1 MGRYLIIR
9 DGVVANVV
17 LWDGQS
23 AFEAGP
29 GGVLVAAPAGV
40 GPGWTYD
47 GEAFSPPPP
56 SPEPD
61 PAPAGPFRVTK
72 SRFGDLFTDDE
83 HAGMNLIRW
92 QCSQMDA
99 ADRAVPGNPL
109 VYAETLFI
117 KFALPA
123 EYIELDLPMV
133 ADGLGLLG
141 MLGVFGDD
149 AAVRIP
155 QVLAN
160 QDPPPSSGV

>member
-1 MGRYLIIR
+1 MTMERYVII
-9 DGVVANVV
+9 DAAGAVINAT
-17 LWDGQS
+17 LWDGAADWTPGAGLS
-23 AFEAGP
+23 AIPSDEAQI
-29 GGVLVAAPAGV
+29 
-40 GPGWTYD
+40 GWTYD
-47 GEAFSPPPP
+47 GETFSPPA
-56 SPEPD
+56 SAPEPE
-61 PAPAGPFRVTK
+61 PAPPEPFRVTK
-72 SRFGDLFTDDE
+72 ASFGELFTDDE
-83 HAGMNLIRW
+83 HAAMNLIRW

-155 QVLAN
+155 QILAGEA
-160 QDPPPSSGV
+160 PE

>member
-1 MGRYLIIR
+1 MARYVII
-9 DGVVANVV
+9 DAAGAVINAT
-17 LWDGQS
+17 LWDGLSDWTPGSGLS
-23 AFEAGP
+23 AIPSDEAQI
-29 GGVLVAAPAGV
+29 
-40 GPGWTYD
+40 GWTYD
-47 GEAFSPPPP
+47 GQTFSSPAA
-56 SPEPD
+56 PEP
-61 PAPAGPFRVTK
+61 APPEPFRVTK

-83 HAGMNLIRW
+83 HGAMNLLRW
-92 QCSQMDA
+92 QCAQMDA

-117 KFALPA
+117 KFGLPA

-155 QVLAN
+155 QILVGEA
-160 QDPPPSSGV
+160 PA